1 MTVHRTRGAIAVA
14 LLCGGL
20 TAMTA
25 LPASAANGQGS
36 NPNSAFCRLEKA
48 NLAAN
53 SPTSKKEKALA
64 KAMEAGNWKVVQKEL
79 LSLQT
84 QTGKLEQEL
93 TSALSSAPAKVKAAA
108 QEAIK
113 IVPLELKAIKNSTSE
128 AQFEAA
134 ITKATGGAKF
144 SHAESVLEA
153 YDTSQCGSD

>member
-1 MTVHRTRGAIAVA
+1 VKLHRITGALATAI
-14 LLCGGL
+14 LCVGL
-20 TAMTA
+20 TALTA
-25 LPASAANGQGS
+25 VPASASKGS
-36 NPNSAFCRLEKA
+36 NPNGAFCKLEKA

-64 KAMEAGNWKVVQKEL
+64 KAMEAGNWKVVQKQL

-84 QTGKLEQEL
+84 QTGKLEGEL

-113 IVPLELKAIKNSTSE
+113 IVPLELKAIKNSTSVT
-128 AQFEAA
+128 QFESA
-134 ITKATGGAKF
+134 IDKVTSGSKF
-144 SHAESVLEA
+144 SHAASIIES